1 MKKLDRL
8 TQIISIFVAIILA
21 FCVGLIFIQVVRRY
35 VFGSVFRWAE
45 EIARYL
51 VVWVTFLGAVLCLKY
66 GEHTRIEV
74 FINLFPHKIKKSIE
88 VFDYVMCLGFMML
101 LGYHSIQ
108 LLHINGAFRSAA
120 SNTPMYMVYSCIL
133 VSGILMIPYF
143 AVLIYQK
150 IKEPDPKA
158 ISVEKS
164 AEQESEKGWDN
175 K

>member
-8 TQIISIFVAIILA
+8 TQIINVIVAIALA
-21 FCVGLIFIQVVRRY
+21 FCVGIIFIQVVRRY
-35 VFGSVFRWAE
+35 IFGSSFQWAE

-51 VVWVTFLGAVLCLKY
+51 VIWVTFLGAVLCLRY

-74 FINLFPHKIKKSIE
+74 FISLFPHKVKKWIE
-88 VFDYVMCLGFMML
+88 VFDYVVCLGFMLL

-108 LLHINGAFRSAA
+108 LLKINGSFRSAA
-120 SNTPMYMVYSCIL
+120 SNTPMYLVYSCIL

-150 IKEPDPKA
+150 IKEPDPK
-158 ISVEKS
+158 S
-164 AEQESEKGWDN
+164 SEPKGGDR